1 MYHLTTTYLTS
12 QCVRT
17 FHSPMIVPL
26 WQSFKLPLFSQWK
39 QCWCL
44 TGVLLLGLHK
54 VDLHTFSLSPF
65 TKGEPSGCQ
74 SLSDRSHSCVFLF
87 CFFDLD
93 IFSLLAQLILLRFA
107 YSLYLF
113 HHRAPLCMFLSLYQ
127 TISASQM
134 PLSFQLFEA
143 VNWDLPDRS
152 VLRLN
157 NRFFLNVTKC
167 GPPCTLSFQLK
178 YEAGSRSGLLIF

>member
-1 MYHLTTTYLTS
+1 
-12 QCVRT
+12 
-17 FHSPMIVPL
+17 MIVPL

-54 VDLHTFSLSPF
+54 VDLHTFSLSRF
-65 TKGEPSGCQ
+65 TKGEPSGYQ
-74 SLSDRSHSCVFLF
+74 SLSDRSHSCVFFVL
-87 CFFDLD
+87 FFDLD
-93 IFSLLAQLILLRFA
+93 IFSLLAPYCQRHLFLAQLTLLCFA
-107 YSLYLF
+107 YSLFLF

-157 NRFFLNVTKC
+157 NRLFLNVTKY

-178 YEAGSRSGLLIF
+178 YDAGSRSGLLIF